1 MKRFLVLLVLGGTF
15 VLIATQ
21 YKVIAALI
29 AQVSQGLAEEPYLL
43 HMPAIVE
50 KPTDGARKAKKGVI
64 HGRQIEL
71 MEVDPEAVK
80 KHTVKVRLEETVDL
94 IADWCG
100 IPAAHVRH
108 QNALGAREKIREGKQ
123 LKLTLT
129 GRQLEGFL
137 DGRKRFHD
145 AYRNAFYDKYEPERT
160 VYYKVRPGDVI
171 EKVIKRQPKP
181 LTKWLIR
188 DYNPGLNLRILP
200 AGKSII
206 IPRHRKKRRVGRNSD
221 VVYTTEKYAYVNVE
235 ARLGESLALYSKW
248 SASSVEDIM
257 ADNELD
263 SRELA
268 LGQLLNVKV
277 FPSRVK
283 SFNTKRETYRA
294 EYAQELADRYYV
306 VHTLKHGQ
314 TLWGLAQQR
323 TVSFELLKS
332 YNTDKNFKRLSPGAR
347 IRVPITKKPYAEL
360 DSLMKQVR

>member
-50 KPTDGARKAKKGVI
+50 RPSEGPQKARKGAVLGQ
-64 HGRQIEL
+64 QIEL
-71 MEVDPEAVK
+71 MKVDPKAVK
-80 KHTVKVRLEETVDL
+80 KHTIKVRLEETVDL
-94 IADWCG
+94 IAEWCG
-100 IPAAHVRH
+100 ISAERVRE
-108 QNALGAREKIREGKQ
+108 QNGLGAREKIREGKR

-171 EKVIKRQPKP
+171 EKVIARQPKP

-188 DYNPGLNLRILP
+188 DYNPGLNLRVLP

-206 IPRHRKKRRVGRNSD
+206 IPRHRKKTPSARRSD

-235 ARLGESLALYSKW
+235 ARLGESLALYSTW
-248 SASSVEDIM
+248 SGSSVKDIM

-268 LGQLLNVKV
+268 LGQLLNIKV

-283 SFNTKRETYRA
+283 SFNTRRETYRA
-294 EYAQELADRYYV
+294 EYAQELADRFYV
-306 VHTLKHGQ
+306 VHTLKHGE
-314 TLWGLAQQR
+314 TLWSLSER
-323 TVSFELLKS
+323 RSVSFGLLKS
-332 YNTDKNFKRLSPGAR
+332 YNTDKDFKRLSPGAR

-360 DSLMKQVR
+360 DALMKQVR